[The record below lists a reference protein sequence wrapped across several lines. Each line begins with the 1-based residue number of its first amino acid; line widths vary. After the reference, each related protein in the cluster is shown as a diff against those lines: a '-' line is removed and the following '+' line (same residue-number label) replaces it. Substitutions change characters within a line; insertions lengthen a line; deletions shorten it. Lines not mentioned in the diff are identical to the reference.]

1 MLNGHLRHTGIYLS
15 LTILATMIALGF
27 HAVVLDGV
35 GGVTGSQW
43 AGQVSDSIELRL
55 TYGLVISALLFLG
68 FVATIKF
75 LIPWERVSLLM
86 HRLRPHEP

>member
-1 MLNGHLRHTGIYLS
+1 MLNGHLRHTGIYLT

-86 HRLRPHEP
+86 QRLRPHEP